1 MEELVTKSQVWVCT
15 KCRNS
20 ACLLTFLKGADGPK
34 VRKVGCQ
41 KICKGP
47 VVGLKVR
54 GRTEWFSKV
63 DRAKPMVA
71 LLRAAERGAKKL
83 PPPLDDRRVR
93 ERSGR
98 EPR

>member
-1 MEELVTKSQVWVCT
+1 MAKNRVRVCS

-20 ACLLTFLKGADGPK
+20 SCLVAFLKGSDGPK

-47 VVGLKVR
+47 VAGTRLN
-54 GRTEWFSKV
+54 GREEWFFRV

-71 LLRAAERGAKKL
+71 LLRAAQQGRKKQKL
-83 PPPLDDRRVR
+83 PRSLEQRRVTR
-93 ERSGR
+93 LSGHL
-98 EPR
+98 PRG